1 MKKDFF
7 RLGERET
14 NIKREILAGITTF
27 VTMAYV
33 LALQPSAIAGF
44 GPDAGI
50 TDING
55 VFLSKSA
62 LLVMCALVSGLV
74 TIFMGLYANLPLA
87 LSCGMGTNFML
98 GGMVQAGVVSFGWV
112 MALLLCS
119 GVIFILITVLGVR
132 KVVVEM
138 LPKNMKIATATA
150 VGFFVSYL
158 GFDNAGLAL
167 FEGGS
172 LALGDF
178 TLATTQLALI
188 TLAVTAV
195 LTAFKVRGAILIGI
209 LIGTVIGIP
218 MGVTVWPESL
228 VALPNM
234 SDVGNLVCAYD
245 FKAIL
250 ANIPSALVMIFVLF
264 TGDFF
269 ATFSALTAVSVQT
282 GWMDEDGNLPNI
294 EKPFLVDAVGTTV
307 GSLTGNTT
315 ITTFIESTIGV
326 EAGGRTGVAA
336 LVTGVLFLLCIFLS
350 PLFLMIPTCVTGIA
364 LVFVGFSMM
373 SSFTAIDFSDF
384 KNAFGPLVLIIFTTF
399 TGDIA
404 AGICL
409 GILADVFIKV
419 CTGKAKEVHWV
430 MYILCIPLVLYFIV

>member
-1 MKKDFF
+1 MNKDFF
-7 RLGERET
+7 RLGERNT
-14 NIKREILAGITTF
+14 NIKREILAGVTTF

-33 LALQPSAIAGF
+33 LALQPSAIVGF

-55 VFLSKSA
+55 IFISKSA
-62 LLVMCALVSGLV
+62 LLVMCALISGLV

-98 GGMVQAGVVSFGWV
+98 GAMVQSGAVSFGWV

-119 GVIFILITVLGVR
+119 GVIFILITVFGVR

-158 GFDNAGLAL
+158 GFDNTGFAL

-178 TLATTQLALI
+178 SQPTVQLALI
-188 TLAVTAV
+188 TLAITAV
-195 LTAFKVRGAILIGI
+195 LTAYKVRGAILIGI
-209 LIGTVIGIP
+209 LAGTVVGIP
-218 MGVTVWPESL
+218 MGVTVWPGSL
-228 VALPNM
+228 VALPDM
-234 SDVGNLVCAYD
+234 SEVGNLFLSYD
-245 FKAIL
+245 FKSIL

-282 GWMDEDGNLPNI
+282 GWIDEDGNLPHI
-294 EKPFLVDAVGTTV
+294 EKPFLVDAIGTVV
-307 GSLTGNTT
+307 GSATGNTT

-350 PLFLMIPTCVTGIA
+350 PLFLMIPTCVTGVA
-364 LVFVGFSMM
+364 LIFVGFSMM
-373 SSFTAIDFSDF
+373 STFTSIDFSDF
-384 KNAFGPLVLIIFTTF
+384 KNSFGALVLIIFTTF

-430 MYILCIPLVLYFIV
+430 MYIICIPLILYFIV

>member
-7 RLGERET
+7 RLGERDT

-50 TDING
+50 TDVNG
-55 VFLSKSA
+55 VYLSKSA
-62 LLVMCALVSGLV
+62 LLVMCALVSGLI
-74 TIFMGLYANLPLA
+74 TILMGLYANLPLA

-98 GGMVQAGVVSFGWV
+98 GAMVQAGTVSFGWV

-119 GVIFILITVLGVR
+119 GVIFILITVFGVR
-132 KVVVEM
+132 KVIVEM

-167 FEGGS
+167 FEGGA

-178 TLATTQLALI
+178 SLATTQLALI
-188 TLAVTAV
+188 TLAITAV
-195 LTAFKVRGAILIGI
+195 LTAYKVRGAILIGI
-209 LIGTVIGIP
+209 LAGTVIGIP
-218 MGVTVWPESL
+218 MGVTVWPGSL
-228 VALPNM
+228 VSLPNM
-234 SDVGNLVCAYD
+234 ADVGNLFLCYD

-282 GWMDEDGNLPNI
+282 GWMDEEGNLPNI
-294 EKPFLVDAVGTTV
+294 EKPFLVDAIGTTV
-307 GSLTGNTT
+307 GSMTGNTT

-326 EAGGRTGVAA
+326 EAGGRTGIAA
-336 LVTGVLFLLCIFLS
+336 LVTGALFLLCIFLS

-419 CTGKAKEVHWV
+419 CTGKAKTIHPV
-430 MYILCIPLVLYFIV
+430 MYVLCIPLILYFIV

>member
-1 MKKDFF
+1 MNKDFF
-7 RLGERET
+7 HLGERNT
-14 NIKREILAGITTF
+14 TVKREILAGITTF

-33 LALQPSAIAGF
+33 LALQPSAIVGF

-50 TDING
+50 FDING
-55 VFLSKSA
+55 IFISKSA
-62 LLVMCALVSGLV
+62 LLIMCALVSGLV

-98 GGMVQAGVVSFGWV
+98 GSMVQAGTVSFGWV

-119 GVIFILITVLGVR
+119 GIIFILITVLGIR
-132 KVVVEM
+132 KVIVEM

-158 GFDNAGLAL
+158 GFKNTGLAS
-167 FEGGS
+167 FESGLS
-172 LALGDF
+172 MGDL
-178 TLATTQLALI
+178 TSTTVQLALI
-188 TLAVTAV
+188 TLLIIAV
-195 LTAFKVRGAILIGI
+195 LTAYKVRGAILIGI
-209 LIGTVIGIP
+209 LAATVIGIP
-218 MGVTVWPESL
+218 MGVTVWSGSFVSL
-228 VALPNM
+228 PRMNEI
-234 SDVGNLVCAYD
+234 GNILFAYD
-245 FKAIL
+245 FKAVF
-250 ANIPSALVMIFVLF
+250 ANIPSALVVIFVLF

-294 EKPFLVDAVGTTV
+294 QKPFLVDAIGTTA
-307 GSLTGNTT
+307 GSMTGNTT

-326 EAGGRTGVAA
+326 EAGGRTGISA
-336 LVTGVLFLLCIFLS
+336 LTTGVLFLLCIFLS
-350 PLFLMIPTCVTGIA
+350 PLFLMIPTCVTGVA
-364 LVFVGFSMM
+364 LIFVGFSMM

-384 KNAFGPLVLIIFTTF
+384 KNAFGPLILIIFTTF

-404 AGICL
+404 AGISL

-419 CTGKAKEVHWV
+419 CTGKAKNVHPV
-430 MYILCIPLVLYFIV
+430 MYVLCIPLILYFIV

>member
-1 MKKDFF
+1 MHKDFF
-7 RLGERET
+7 RLGERDT
-14 NIKREILAGITTF
+14 NIKREILAGVTTF

-33 LALQPSAIAGF
+33 LALQPSAIVGF

-55 VFLSKSA
+55 IFISKSA
-62 LLVMCALVSGLV
+62 LLVMCALISGLV

-98 GGMVQAGVVSFGWV
+98 GAMVQSGAVSFGWV

-119 GVIFILITVLGVR
+119 GVIFILITVFGVR

-158 GFDNAGLAL
+158 GFDNTGFAL

-178 TLATTQLALI
+178 SQPTVQLALI
-188 TLAVTAV
+188 TLAITAV
-195 LTAFKVRGAILIGI
+195 LTAYKVRGAILIGI
-209 LIGTVIGIP
+209 LAGTVVGIP
-218 MGVTVWPESL
+218 MGVTVWPGSL
-228 VALPNM
+228 VAMPDM
-234 SDVGNLVCAYD
+234 SEIGNLFLSYD

-282 GWMDEDGNLPNI
+282 GWIDEDGNLPHI
-294 EKPFLVDAVGTTV
+294 EKPFLVDAIGTVV
-307 GSLTGNTT
+307 GSATGNTT

-350 PLFLMIPTCVTGIA
+350 PLFLMIPTCVTGVA
-364 LVFVGFSMM
+364 LIFVGFSMM
-373 SSFTAIDFSDF
+373 STFTSIDFSDF
-384 KNAFGPLVLIIFTTF
+384 KNAFGALVLIIFTTF

-419 CTGKAKEVHWV
+419 CTGRAKEVHWV
-430 MYILCIPLVLYFIV
+430 MYILCIPLILYFIV

>member
-14 NIKREILAGITTF
+14 TIKREILAGFTTF

-55 VFLSKSA
+55 VFISKSA
-62 LLVMCALVSGLV
+62 LLVMCALISGLV
-74 TIFMGLYANLPLA
+74 TILMGLYANLPLA

-98 GGMVQAGVVSFGWV
+98 GAMVQSGAVSFGWV

-158 GFDNAGLAL
+158 GFSNTGLAA
-167 FEGGS
+167 FDGG
-172 LALGDF
+172 LALGD
-178 TLATTQLALI
+178 LSQTTVQLALI
-188 TLAVTAV
+188 TLAIIAV

-209 LIGTVIGIP
+209 LVGTVIGIP
-218 MGVTVWPESL
+218 MGVTVWPGSL
-228 VALPNM
+228 VALPDM
-234 SDVGNLVCAYD
+234 GEIGNVVFAYD

-264 TGDFF
+264 VGDFF

-282 GWMDEDGNLPNI
+282 GWMDEDGNLPHI
-294 EKPFLVDAVGTTV
+294 EKPFLVDAIGTTV
-307 GSLTGNTT
+307 GSMTGNTT

-326 EAGGRTGVAA
+326 EAGGRTGVTA
-336 LVTGVLFLLCIFLS
+336 LVTGVLFLLCIF
-350 PLFLMIPTCVTGIA
+350 
-364 LVFVGFSMM
+364 
-373 SSFTAIDFSDF
+373 
-384 KNAFGPLVLIIFTTF
+384 
-399 TGDIA
+399 
-404 AGICL
+404 L

-419 CTGKAKEVHWV
+419 CTGKFKEVHPV
-430 MYILCIPLVLYFIV
+430 MYILCIPLILYFIV